1 MTSLTSLEIPDMG
14 ARYQWAVQDAKS
26 HFSEVMKKAESEG
39 PQTIAVRGKPAVVM
53 ISQAEYL
60 KLIAPEK
67 SLFDLLR
74 KSPLAGM
81 DVEFDR
87 DHSLS
92 RDIEL

>member
-1 MTSLTSLEIPDMG
+1 MTSLTSLETPTMN
-14 ARYQWAVQDAKS
+14 ASPLWAVQDAKS
-26 HFSEVMKKAESEG
+26 HFSEVIKKAENEG
-39 PQTIAVRGKPAVVM
+39 PQTISVRGKPAVVM

-81 DVEFDR
+81 NIEFER
-87 DHSLS
+87 DKSLS

>member
-1 MTSLTSLEIPDMG
+1 MTSLTGLEIPNMS
-14 ARYQWAVQDAKS
+14 ATYQWAVQDAKS
-26 HFSEVMKKAESEG
+26 HFSEVIKKAENEG
-39 PQTIAVRGKPAVVM
+39 PQTISVRGKPTVVM

-81 DVEFDR
+81 DIEFDR
-87 DHSLS
+87 DKSLS
-92 RDIEL
+92 RDTEL